1 MKTTKQT
8 SQEIMQ
14 KIEERKYARMQVRK
28 KVRRAWALAV
38 VLGFFIPTT
47 LYSVTESFD
56 INRPLSFPFQQEQPK
71 EEPPHDTESHAR
83 EPEINQTALPM

>member
-1 MKTTKQT
+1 MKTTKQN

-28 KVRRAWALAV
+28 KVRRAWALVV

-47 LYSVTESFD
+47 LYSVTESFNT
-56 INRPLSFPFQQEQPK
+56 NRPLAFPFQKEQPS
-71 EEPPHDTESHAR
+71 EEPPHDDEAQFR
-83 EPEINQTALPM
+83 GDEIDHIALPM

>member
-1 MKTTKQT
+1 MKTTKQN

-14 KIEERKYARMQVRK
+14 KIEERKYVRMQVRK
-28 KVRRAWALAV
+28 KVRRAWALAI

-56 INRPLSFPFQQEQPK
+56 INRPLSFPFQKEQPH
-71 EEPPHDTESHAR
+71 EETPPDSEAQSR
-83 EPEINQTALPM
+83 EPEFNQTALPM